1 MTFVP
6 DLFQLTDGRFEA
18 TCGKCL
24 KLSPSITARDKAT
37 AWGELLKL
45 GWSTYQRGPGTREY
59 AVRPSCTANPVSIEN
74 AVKSAHKARKRK

>member
-45 GWSTYQRGPGTREY
+45 GVEHLSARSRY
-59 AVRPSCTANPVSIEN
+59 AGVRRPVLRAPRTPSAS
-74 AVKSAHKARKRK
+74 RMR